1 MNLSTLMAQLA
12 GLWAVTPEALTS
24 FVDNLALAVSTKEV
38 TDKDSNLLRGTS
50 AEEPLSLSVSG
61 GTANGYRRQMF
72 SGSAPEARIAAKSK
86 STTPAYEMDGPVAII
101 PVKGTLAKN
110 GLEFFG
116 FQLLTSMRDI
126 GASLRQAAADPAV
139 RAIMLDVESPGGT
152 VDGIEE
158 LAASVAAAGQSKP
171 LYAYADGLMASA
183 AYWASCGAR
192 SIGASS
198 TAQVG
203 SIGVVLM
210 HREVSKA
217 LDNAGIKVN
226 FLTAGRYK
234 AAGNQAE
241 PLTDEMRAYMQSN
254 IDDVYGMFLSAVEAG
269 RGVSREKALSM
280 ADGKIFLA
288 GQAQTLGLIDR
299 VCSRSDFINNIKG
312 DCNMT
317 LTELKAQHP
326 EAVQAL
332 RDELRVAVSAE
343 VAGEHEQALGAARA
357 EASAAQA
364 NVIALVGA
372 IFGKAAGEQLQ
383 AIAATGVS
391 AEMLG
396 TLQGVLGQSKPEGK
410 VDAQQQALDALKGA
424 TAKVPASA
432 LDAVASAQ
440 GQEEQDFEA
449 LLQAHMDKHSC
460 SKGAAMA
467 AVAKA
472 NPEAHQKWI
481 AARNAARKE
490 G

>member
-158 LAASVAAAGQSKP
+158 LAASVSAAGQSKP

-241 PLTDEMRAYMQSN
+241 PLTDEMRAYIQSN

-299 VCSRSDFINNIKG
+299 VCSRSDFINQIKG
-312 DCNMT
+312 DCAMD

-364 NVIALVGA
+364 NVIALASA

-396 TLQGVLGQSKPEGK
+396 TLQGVLGQAKPEGK
-410 VDAQQQALDALKGA
+410 ADAQQQALDALKA
-424 TAKVPASA
+424 AAAKVPANA

-449 LLQAHMDKHSC
+449 LLQTHMEKHSC

>member
-12 GLWAVTPEALTS
+12 GLWAVTPEALST
-24 FVDNLALAVSTKEV
+24 FVDGLQ
-38 TDKDSNLLRGTS
+38 RM
-50 AEEPLSLSVSG
+50 LSG
-61 GTANGYRRQMF
+61 EN
-72 SGSAPEARIAAKSK
+72 PEARISAKSK
-86 STTPAYEMDGPVAII
+86 STRAAYEMDGPVAII
-101 PVKGTLAKN
+101 PIKGTLAKN

-116 FQLLTSMRDI
+116 YQLLTSMRDI
-126 GASLRQAAADPAV
+126 GAALRQAAADPAV

-217 LDNAGIKVN
+217 LDNAGIKVSL
-226 FLTAGRYK
+226 LTAGRYK

-241 PLTDEMRAYMQSN
+241 PLTDEMRAYIQSS
-254 IDDVYGMFLSAVEAG
+254 IDDVYDMFLSAVEAG
-269 RGVSREKALSM
+269 RGVDRAKAMTM

-288 GQAQTLGLIDR
+288 GQAQTLGLIDQ
-299 VCSRSDFINNIKG
+299 VCSRSDFINCIALAVATQEATDKDSNKPRKGPSSTTAVDIRKPQNGNGYRKG

-343 VAGEHEQALGAARA
+343 VAGEHEQALTAARA
-357 EASAAQA
+357 ESTAMQA
-364 NVIALVGA
+364 NVIALAGA
-372 IFGKAAGEQLQ
+372 IFGRAAGEQLQ
-383 AIAATGVS
+383 AIVATGVS

-396 TLQGVLGQSKPEGK
+396 TLQGVLGQAKPEGK
-410 VDAQQQALDALKGA
+410 PDAQQQALAALKSA
-424 TAKVPASA
+424 TAKVPATA
-432 LDAVASAQ
+432 LEAVASAQ

-460 SKGAAMA
+460 SRGAAMA

-472 NPEAHQKWI
+472 NPEAHKKWI
-481 AARNAARKE
+481 AASNAARK
-490 G
+490 

>member
-1 MNLSTLMAQLA
+1 MNVSTLMTSLA
-12 GLWAVTPEALTS
+12 GLWAVTPEALSS
-24 FVDNLALAVSTKEV
+24 FVEGL
-38 TDKDSNLLRGTS
+38 
-50 AEEPLSLSVSG
+50 
-61 GTANGYRRQMF
+61 RQMF
-72 SGSAPEARIAAKSK
+72 SGAAPEARITAKSK
-86 STTPAYEMDGPVAII
+86 STTPAYEMDGSVAII

-116 FQLLTSMRDI
+116 YQLLTSMRDI
-126 GASLRQAAADPAV
+126 GAAIRQAAADPAV

-183 AYWASCGAR
+183 AYWAACSAR
-192 SIGASS
+192 TIGASS

-210 HREVSKA
+210 HREVSRA
-217 LDNAGIKVN
+217 LDNAGIKVS

-241 PLTDEMRAYMQSN
+241 PLNDEMRAYIQSN
-254 IDDVYGMFLSAVEAG
+254 IDDVYDMFLSAVEAG
-269 RGVSREKALSM
+269 RSVDRAKAMTM

-288 GQAQTLGLIDR
+288 GQAQTLGLIDQ
-299 VCSRSDFINNIKG
+299 VCSRSDFINRIKG

-343 VAGEHEQALGAARA
+343 VAGEHEQALAAARSESTA
-357 EASAAQA
+357 TQA
-364 NVIALVGA
+364 NVIALAGA

-396 TLQGVLGQSKPEGK
+396 TLQGVLGQAKPEGK
-410 VDAQQQALDALKGA
+410 VDAQQQALDALRGA
-424 TAKVPASA
+424 TAKVPATA
-432 LDAVASAQ
+432 LEAVGSAQ
-440 GQEEQDFEA
+440 GQEEQGFEA
-449 LLQAHMDKHSC
+449 LLQAHMEKHSC
-460 SKGAAMA
+460 SRGVAMA

-472 NPEAHQKWI
+472 NPEAHKKWI
-481 AARNAARKE
+481 AASNAARK
-490 G
+490 

>member
-1 MNLSTLMAQLA
+1 MNVSTLMTSLA
-12 GLWAVTPEALTS
+12 GLWAVTPEALSS
-24 FVDNLALAVSTKEV
+24 FVDGL
-38 TDKDSNLLRGTS
+38 
-50 AEEPLSLSVSG
+50 
-61 GTANGYRRQMF
+61 RQMF

-158 LAASVAAAGQSKP
+158 LAASVAAAGQAKP

-192 SIGASS
+192 TIGASS

-217 LDNAGIKVN
+217 LDNAGIKIN

-241 PLTDEMRAYMQSN
+241 PLNDEMRAYMQSN

-269 RGVSREKALSM
+269 RQVSRDKALSM

-299 VCSRSDFINNIKG
+299 VCSRSDFINNIALAVATQEATDKDSNKPRKGPSSTTAVDIRKPQNGNGYRKG

-364 NVIALVGA
+364 NVIALASA

-396 TLQGVLGQSKPEGK
+396 TLQGVLGQAKPEGK
-410 VDAQQQALDALKGA
+410 PDAQQQAIDALKA
-424 TAKVPASA
+424 AAAKVPANA
-432 LDAVASAQ
+432 LDAVAPAQ
-440 GQEEQDFEA
+440 GQEEQGFEA
-449 LLQAHMDKHSC
+449 LVQAHMEKHSC

-467 AVAKA
+467 AVATA
-472 NPEAHQKWI
+472 NPEAHKKWI
-481 AARNAARKE
+481 AASNAARK
-490 G
+490 

>member
-12 GLWAVTPEALTS
+12 GLWAVTPEALSS
-24 FVDNLALAVSTKEV
+24 FVGSLQTML
-38 TDKDSNLLRGTS
+38 S
-50 AEEPLSLSVSG
+50 AE
-61 GTANGYRRQMF
+61 
-72 SGSAPEARIAAKSK
+72 APEARTSAKSGA
-86 STTPAYEMDGPVAII
+86 TRAAYEMEGPVAII
-101 PVKGTLAKN
+101 PVKGTLSKN

-126 GASLRQAAADPAV
+126 GAAIRQAAADPAV

-217 LDNAGIKVN
+217 LDNAGIKVS

-241 PLTDEMRAYMQSN
+241 PLTDEMRAYLQSN

-269 RGVSREKALSM
+269 RKVSREKAQTM

-299 VCSRSDFINNIKG
+299 VCSRSDFINRIALAVATQEATDKDSNKPRKGPTSTTAVDIRKPQSGNGYRKG

-343 VAGEHEQALGAARA
+343 LAGEHEQALAAARA

-364 NVIALVGA
+364 NIIALAGA

-383 AIAATGVS
+383 AVAATGVS

-396 TLQGVLGQSKPEGK
+396 TLQGVLGQAKPEGK
-410 VDAQQQALDALKGA
+410 MDAQQQALDALKSA
-424 TAKVPASA
+424 TAKVPATA
-432 LDAVASAQ
+432 LEAVASAH
-440 GQEEQDFEA
+440 GQEDQGFEA
-449 LLQAHMDKHSC
+449 LVQAHMDKHSC
-460 SKGAAMA
+460 SRGAAMA

-481 AARNAARKE
+481 AANNAARK
-490 G
+490 

>member
-12 GLWAVTPEALTS
+12 GLWAVTPEALSS
-24 FVDNLALAVSTKEV
+24 FVDNL
-38 TDKDSNLLRGTS
+38 
-50 AEEPLSLSVSG
+50 
-61 GTANGYRRQMF
+61 RQMF

-158 LAASVAAAGQSKP
+158 LADSVAAAGQSKP

-192 SIGASS
+192 TIGASS

-241 PLTDEMRAYMQSN
+241 PLNDEMRAYIQSN
-254 IDDVYGMFLSAVEAG
+254 IDDVYGMFLSAVESG
-269 RGVSREKALSM
+269 RQVSREKALSM

-312 DCNMT
+312 DCIMT

-326 EAVQAL
+326 DAVQAL

-343 VAGEHEQALGAARA
+343 VAGEREQALGAARA
-357 EASAAQA
+357 EATAAQA
-364 NVIALVGA
+364 NVIALAGA

-383 AIAATGVS
+383 AVAAIGVS
-391 AEMLG
+391 AEMLAS
-396 TLQGVLGQSKPEGK
+396 LQGVLGQAKPEGK
-410 VDAQQQALDALKGA
+410 PDAQQQAIDALKA
-424 TAKVPASA
+424 AAAKVPANA
-432 LDAVASAQ
+432 LDAVAGTLAQ

-449 LLQAHMDKHSC
+449 LLQTHMEKHSC